1 MFHCSRPGSS
11 ELRVRYPKTT
21 QDYTFLV
28 EQWNSGTVE
37 SGTALSTT
45 LQFSLVI
52 RVEQLELGGELDQL
66 QFDRGN
72 RVCLA
77 Y

>member
-1 MFHCSRPGSS
+1 M
-11 ELRVRYPKTT
+11 EL
-21 QDYTFLV
+21 
-28 EQWNSGTVE
+28 
-37 SGTALSTT
+37 GTALSTI

-52 RVEQLELGGELDQL
+52 RVNLELLELGGELDQL
-66 QFDRGN
+66 QFDREN